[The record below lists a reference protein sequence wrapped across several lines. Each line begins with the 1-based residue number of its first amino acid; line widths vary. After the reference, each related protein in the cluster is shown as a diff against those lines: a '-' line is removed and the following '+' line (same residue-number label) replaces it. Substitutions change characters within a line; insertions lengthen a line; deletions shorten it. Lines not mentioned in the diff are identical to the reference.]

1 MDANYLIWLLC
12 FNQSECSI
20 LMRIY
25 MDNYI
30 KIFCLYLATMHKS
43 HIMTSGTMY
52 SGYGCQKWICW
63 DINKVV
69 NLHHAVKQ
77 IIS

>member
-30 KIFCLYLATMHKS
+30 KIFCLYLATMLYLYWLS
-43 HIMTSGTMY
+43 VYITMHSCY
-52 SGYGCQKWICW
+52 I
-63 DINKVV
+63 
-69 NLHHAVKQ
+69 H
-77 IIS
+77 